1 MSNNRA
7 YAQVFIFNKANVW
20 YSSWTDDAKL
30 DTYIRITRLLLEDED
45 NVQAEA
51 YYHRAALLMGSTV
64 TEVTQLHFKLCQARI
79 SDYSRKFLEAASRY
93 HEISWMGLVAEEER
107 TFALYDFIMYSS
119 HTWIFTD

>member
-1 MSNNRA
+1 MSINRA
-7 YAQVFIFNKANVW
+7 YAQVFIFNEANVR

-107 TFALYDFIMYSS
+107 TFALYDLIMCSS
-119 HTWIFTD
+119 HKWIFTD